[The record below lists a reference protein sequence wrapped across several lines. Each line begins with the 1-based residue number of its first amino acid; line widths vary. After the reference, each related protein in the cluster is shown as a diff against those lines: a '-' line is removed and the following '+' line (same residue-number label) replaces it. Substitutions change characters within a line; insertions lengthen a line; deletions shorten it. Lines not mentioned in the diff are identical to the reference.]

1 MEDEP
6 PTVIKS
12 DLLPIHGR
20 RVFDE
25 QRQIMLSDENEMLCH
40 PSGIIT
46 DENVQ
51 DSLGQKIMCHA
62 CIRDYLPAA
71 AVHDLPALNHA
82 DTASTNDGI
91 DVGNDSERQ

>member
-1 MEDEP
+1 
-6 PTVIKS
+6 
-12 DLLPIHGR
+12 
-20 RVFDE
+20 
-25 QRQIMLSDENEMLCH
+25 MLCH

-71 AVHDLPALNHA
+71 AVPDLPALNHA

-91 DVGNDSERQ
+91 DVGNDSEGKKEKAASEKKNFTSKTHGNGINILLR